1 MVDIHSDRY
10 MIARRYMLR
19 LRKDD
24 FEDPSELA
32 KFASVLGISL
42 EEFQEQ
48 FAYLVEHEPEPR
60 SFVSDAPEGVV
71 SERLHGPI
79 RLAGG

>member
-1 MVDIHSDRY
+1 

-42 EEFQEQ
+42 DEFQEK
-48 FAYLVEHEPEPR
+48 FSYLVEDEPVPR
-60 SFVSDAPEGVV
+60 RFFTSDDTSG
-71 SERLHGPI
+71 
-79 RLAGG
+79 LASSRA